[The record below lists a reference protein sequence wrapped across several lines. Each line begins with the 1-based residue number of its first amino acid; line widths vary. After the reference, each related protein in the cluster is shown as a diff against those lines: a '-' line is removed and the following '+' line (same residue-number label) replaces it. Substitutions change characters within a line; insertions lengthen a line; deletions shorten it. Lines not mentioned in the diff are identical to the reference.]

1 MYKPIAMENN
11 EEKPTTASNVPDVE
25 NQNSNS
31 VADWYNRNVEYDNDY
46 YAQRGNLYRLMD
58 ENQKQD
64 LIKNIVH
71 AMSGIDG
78 PDKELAVNLQLCHW
92 FRIDIG
98 LGIAVAK
105 GLDLDLGET
114 MKNMPSTF

>member
-1 MYKPIAMENN
+1 MENN

-46 YAQRGNLYRLMD
+46 YAQRGNLYGLMGED
-58 ENQKQD
+58 QKQD

-71 AMSGIDG
+71 WI
-78 PDKELAVNLQLCHW
+78 
-92 FRIDIG
+92 
-98 LGIAVAK
+98 
-105 GLDLDLGET
+105 
-114 MKNMPSTF
+114 